1 VVGEDTRL
9 EAVPDVVPARKERRT
24 RRTACPLDV
33 EVAQLHP
40 AVRLGCHGT
49 LNVPEAQEAGSAW
62 QAWGK
67 SPCASGA
74 YSTAGTRT
82 YGTAVHVNTAVRQPV
97 DVWRADLAAGVA
109 EVSVAEIVRHD
120 EDEVPRFCLRRRR
133 EGFCDRRQRDERLQG
148 RGGWHGVQR
157 ARAGSGGPAEGRRL
171 FVGSP
176 PPPPPYERGGGAGEP
191 SV

>member
-1 VVGEDTRL
+1 MGLGLGLGFGLGLGLADVVGEDTRL

-49 LNVPEAQEAGSAW
+49 LYVTEAQEAGSAW

-148 RGGWHGVQR
+148 RGERGPGSG
-157 ARAGSGGPAEGRRL
+157 RAGRRPDI
-171 FVGSP
+171 VPWISP
-176 PPPPPYERGGGAGEP
+176 PRR
-191 SV
+191 